1 MICSL
6 DRAGCNACRRPR
18 DELCGMQHIHAF
30 VLLALLGSPA
40 TAQLTLTTYYMLPPT
55 SGCNGLWAFGP
66 ASAVWQAPCTAPFLY
81 VVEPLGCAE
90 GAGIGQP
97 FWISGDTVYSNLCST
112 PCSITIY
119 DASGDCVI
127 LCQLP
132 VNTGVTDGMRADT
145 PELRID
151 PNPLASGTPL
161 KITTQSDGPVE
172 LTLTDALGRVVY
184 QGLITS
190 NTGVISTAQ
199 LGAGLHMLRARL
211 KDGHTR
217 TQRLLVE

>member
-1 MICSL
+1 MPFIVL
-6 DRAGCNACRRPR
+6 H
-18 DELCGMQHIHAF
+18 GMKLRYAF
-30 VLLALLGSPA
+30 LGLALWQLPLF
-40 TAQLTLTTYYMLPPT
+40 AQTNLTTYYMLPPT

-97 FWISGDTVYSNLCST
+97 FWISGDTVYSNLCSI

-119 DASGDCVI
+119 DASGECVI

-132 VNTGVTDGMRADT
+132 VNTGVTDGMRADM

-151 PNPLASGTPL
+151 PNPLAIGTPL

-172 LTLTDALGRVVY
+172 LTLTDACGRVVY

-199 LGAGLHMLRARL
+199 LSAGLHMLRARW

-217 TQRLLVE
+217 AQRLQVQ